1 MCIDHKYKLY
11 KYSNSCSS
19 QIVEK
24 KDDGQQRYDNQI
36 VIITSENVPFMFAK
50 IVDREVLISKI
61 TDLLSRIYV

>member
-1 MCIDHKYKLY
+1 MWIISVISIIIPILVLQ
-11 KYSNSCSS
+11 S
-19 QIVEK
+19 VEK

-36 VIITSENVPFMFAK
+36 VIFTSENVPFMFAK

>member
-1 MCIDHKYKLY
+1 MWII
-11 KYSNSCSS
+11 SVNSIIIPILVLQS
-19 QIVEK
+19 VEK

-36 VIITSENVPFMFAK
+36 VIFTSENVPFMFAK